1 MLAIKLIQSHFPSV
15 NYFDTVSFALQLI
28 EDNELMHIPVIGED
42 KFKGILSKETLLNSD
57 ENALIDSL
65 EKHLIPAFINGDAY
79 FLSAIKVLTQFNVT
93 IVGVINEQFEMVGV
107 IPIATLMNQVSTFI
121 GNEDS
126 GGIIVL
132 EIEKRN
138 FSFGEISRLIETNDA
153 YITQLNTS
161 IDAETGLLL
170 VSIKINKSEIS
181 DIIATLQRY
190 EYSVKYYFGIEQ
202 FANELK
208 ENYNEFMFYLN
219 I

>member
-1 MLAIKLIQSHFPSV
+1 MLAIKLIQSHFPSA

-107 IPIATLMNQVSTFI
+107 IPIGLLQVMVITI
-121 GNEDS
+121 
-126 GGIIVL
+126 
-132 EIEKRN
+132 
-138 FSFGEISRLIETNDA
+138 LILV
-153 YITQLNTS
+153 IPSS
-161 IDAETGLLL
+161 IPLLL
-170 VSIKINKSEIS
+170 VLVM
-181 DIIATLQRY
+181 T
-190 EYSVKYYFGIEQ
+190 G
-202 FANELK
+202 
-208 ENYNEFMFYLN
+208 
-219 I
+219 